1 TPVPLSLSSDSK
13 ADNDASIGMAAAKF
27 LSQSTEI
34 SLSNMRISSMYTDKA
49 SGITHVYFVQTVNG
63 HDIANAVANVNVFKD
78 NKVVSSSHSF
88 ATQAAVHQAAQQE
101 SSMKFPSDNNNNAD
115 SAKQALKV
123 LAEHIGIGIVDSE
136 LSKTTMSAVNS
147 LQGIPGFVIENIPER
162 VAYSGSAVAERA
174 FIQDSDGQLQAVW
187 RINIEQETHWWNA
200 HISMNGKV
208 LKLVDW
214 YANSETYN
222 VYPKEVNAPSDGP
235 RKMVSN
241 PSFSK
246 ASPKGWVTKGST
258 YGNNVWAQSNPNGG
272 GTWQTNHRPSSSSNK
287 FDYPL
292 DLTKQPSTYVDA
304 ATTQLFYTNNIMHDL
319 AFIYGFDEAAGN
331 FQDVNYS
338 GEGLGNDAVI
348 ANAQDGSGTNNANF
362 ATPPDGQRPRMRMYV
377 WTSTY
382 PYRDGD
388 LEQDIVVHEYSHGI
402 SNRLTGGP
410 ANTDCL
416 DYGESGG
423 MGEGWG
429 DIISTI
435 LRLNSTDTHS
445 TDFVLGKYS
454 YNKSIRRYPYS
465 TSMRTNP
472 STFKFLDRSDYQ
484 EVHDI
489 GEVWA
494 EILYEVLWALV
505 DKNGFSEDL
514 FARDLTK
521 GNAIMLQILLDGMKL
536 QPCNPSFIE
545 ARDAILQAEHNLTG
559 GKNRCAIWTAF
570 AKRGMGPSASG
581 SDGSDHIEDYD
592 IPDDC

>member
-1 TPVPLSLSSDSK
+1 
-13 ADNDASIGMAAAKF
+13 
-27 LSQSTEI
+27 
-34 SLSNMRISSMYTDKA
+34 
-49 SGITHVYFVQTVNG
+49 
-63 HDIANAVANVNVFKD
+63 NVNISKD
-78 NKVVSSSHSF
+78 KKVVSSSHSF
-88 ATQAAVHQAAQQE
+88 ASQAVVQQAAQKE
-101 SSMKFPSDNNNNAD
+101 AETKSSYSAD
-115 SAKQALKV
+115 SAKQALKA
-123 LAEHIGIGIVDSE
+123 LAEKIGVGIAESE
-136 LSKTTMSAVNS
+136 MSKATVSAVNS
-147 LQGIPGFVIENIPER
+147 LQGTQSFVIDNIPER
-162 VAYSGSAVAERA
+162 IALSGNVVAERA
-174 FIQDSDGQLQAVW
+174 YIQDADGKIEAVW
-187 RINIEQETHWWNA
+187 RVNIEQETHWWNA
-200 HISMNGKV
+200 HVSMDGQV

-222 VYPKEVNAPSDGP
+222 VYPKEVNAPSDGA

-241 PSFSK
+241 PAYSE
-246 ASPKGWVTKGST
+246 ASPKGWVTEGST

-272 GTWQTNHRPSSSSNK
+272 GTWKTNHRPSSSSNK

-292 DLTKQPSTYVDA
+292 DLTKQPSAYVDA
-304 ATTQLFYTNNIMHDL
+304 AITQLFYTNNIMHDL
-319 AFIYGFDEAAGN
+319 SFIYGFDEAAGN

-338 GEGLGNDAVI
+338 GEGQGNDAVI

-382 PYRDGD
+382 PNRDGD

-435 LRLNSTDTHS
+435 LRLNSTHTHS

-465 TSMRTNP
+465 TSLRTNP

-494 EILYEVLWALV
+494 EILYEVLWALI
-505 DKNGFSEDL
+505 DKNGFAEDL
-514 FARDLTK
+514 
-521 GNAIMLQILLDGMKL
+521 
-536 QPCNPSFIE
+536 
-545 ARDAILQAEHNLTG
+545 
-559 GKNRCAIWTAF
+559 
-570 AKRGMGPSASG
+570 
-581 SDGSDHIEDYD
+581 
-592 IPDDC
+592 